1 VKSRF
6 GLAGLFV
13 TLLLA
18 LACSNNDSEVP
29 RPGSQFP
36 LRIQQSDGQTLVIER
51 APSRIISLSAAATEV
66 FCAIGAGDSLVAVDK
81 FANCPLGSKA
91 KPEVDSFQPSL
102 EALAAFRADL
112 VYVFSDQ
119 GGIVAALRGLGTP
132 VLFLKPPETLAGVFE
147 NIELIGSITARTKEG
162 RDLVA
167 TMQKKR
173 DAITNKVASVTKG
186 PRAFHELSPDYYTV
200 RPDTF
205 TGELYTLLK
214 AENVAA
220 GAQTAFPQLSAEVII
235 ARDPEVIV
243 LVDGT
248 KPAEV
253 GSRPG
258 WANIS
263 AVRNNRLCE
272 IDPGLLSRPGP
283 RIVDGLEALSACLY
297 PGGG

>member
-1 VKSRF
+1 LLVLLS
-6 GLAGLFV
+6 LVFV
-13 TLLLA
+13 TG
-18 LACSNNDSEVP
+18 CSAGGSEP
-29 RPGSQFP
+29 TQSSSSQFP
-36 LRIQQSDGQTLVIER
+36 LRVQQSDGQTLVIEK
-51 APSRIISLSAAATEV
+51 APERIVSLSAAATEV
-66 FCAIGAGDSLVAVDK
+66 FCAIGAGDRLAAVDK
-81 FANCPLGSKA
+81 FANCPLGSKT

-102 EALAAFRADL
+102 EALTAFRSDL

-119 GGIVAALRGLGTP
+119 GGIVGALRGLGTP
-132 VLFLKPPETLAGVFE
+132 VLFLKPPETLNGVLE
-147 NIELIGSITARTKEG
+147 NIELLGRVTGRDKEA

-173 DAITNKVASVTKG
+173 DAVTAKVASVTKG

-220 GAQTAFPQLSAEVII
+220 GAATAFPQLSAEVIV

-248 KPAEV
+248 KPADV
-253 GSRPG
+253 RGRPG
-258 WANIS
+258 WANVS

-272 IDPGLLSRPGP
+272 VNPDLLSRPGP
-283 RIVDGLEALSACLY
+283 RIVDGLEALAACLY
-297 PGGG
+297 PGG